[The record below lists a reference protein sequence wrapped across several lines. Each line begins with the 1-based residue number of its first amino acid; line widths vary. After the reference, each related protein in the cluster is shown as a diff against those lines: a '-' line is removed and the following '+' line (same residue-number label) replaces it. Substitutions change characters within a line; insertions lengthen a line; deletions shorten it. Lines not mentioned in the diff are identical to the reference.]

1 LADKAALIAAQ
12 GKIGEIRDAIE
23 MKQFQ
28 MALRQVE
35 AVTKDV
41 GSNFRDLNI
50 LKVEA
55 LLGVDR
61 PEDAYNLS
69 NLMVRCLPLRMPG
82 LTVLLHMSRAVRAA
96 SDAVL
101 LILAIPLPMSRCE
114 RRRTETWTCY
124 ACAPSAST
132 A

>member
-1 LADKAALIAAQ
+1 
-12 GKIGEIRDAIE
+12 
-23 MKQFQ
+23 MKQYQ

-55 LLGVDR
+55 LLELNR

-69 NLMVRCLPLRMPG
+69 NLMVRFS
-82 LTVLLHMSRAVRAA
+82 VLLVGAFVVDGSCSVAC
-96 SDAVL
+96 L
-101 LILAIPLPMSRCE
+101 LSL
-114 RRRTETWTCY
+114 
-124 ACAPSAST
+124 
-132 A
+132 